1 MVLRPEALR
10 ERLLK
15 LEEII
20 SRLQETGQTSR
31 NTLRLSF
38 RDAWV
43 AERGLQLGAEV
54 LFDIGNHVLSAHF
67 GVSPKDY
74 EDIIAQLAAH
84 GVIDEPR
91 RTRLQGLGGFRNI
104 LVHGYLRVD
113 PDRVA
118 DYLVKA
124 PADFSEFARQVRDWL
139 VRTTTT

>member
-20 SRLQETGQTSR
+20 SRLQDAGQTDR
-31 NTLRLSF
+31 AALRVNF

-54 LFDIGNHVLSAHF
+54 IFDIGNHVLSAHF

-84 GVIDEPR
+84 SVIDEPL
-91 RTRLQGLGGFRNI
+91 RTRLKGLGGFRNV

-118 DYLVKA
+118 DYLAKA
-124 PADFSEFARQVRDWL
+124 PADFSDFARQVRAWL
-139 VRTTTT
+139 VRTT